1 MDALTRVLLA
11 VQEAKRLYEAQ
22 LMSMANVVA
31 TGVGYKISGDTLTDE
46 VSIVV
51 SVIKKLPLAQ
61 LTEATAVPKSIDGTK
76 TDVIETGPIVAF
88 QDPKQRLRPARPGCS
103 IGHYQI
109 TAGTLGCLVKRADQV
124 YILSNNHVLANS
136 NVAQASDPIWQP
148 GKYDGGT
155 SADQIA
161 TLDRF
166 IPIGFPGDTPPPPP
180 QPGGCSPLAL
190 IMKAFQSEPA
200 PAPKIQINEPGNNT
214 VDCALAKPLSASL
227 VSPDILNIGVPIGV
241 GTATLGTPL
250 QKMGRTTGY
259 TTGQITQLDVTV
271 SVDYGGTIAT
281 FRNQLMAGAMSQ
293 GGDSGSAVL
302 DMNKR
307 VIGLL
312 FAGSS
317 TTTIMNPIQFALNA
331 LEVQLVTQGK
341 RILIA
346 QVR

>member
-1 MDALTRVLLA
+1 MDALTRVLLT
-11 VQEAKRLYEAQ
+11 VQEVKRAYEAQ
-22 LMSMANVVA
+22 LMSLTNVVA
-31 TGVGYKISGDTLTDE
+31 TGVGYKIAGDTLTDE

-51 SVIKKLPLAQ
+51 SVTKKLPLAQ
-61 LTEATAVPKSIDGTK
+61 LTEAAMVPKAIDGTK

-88 QDPKQRLRPARPGCS
+88 QDPRQRLRPARPGCS
-103 IGHYQI
+103 IGHHLI
-109 TAGTLGCLVKRADQV
+109 TAGTLGCLVKRNDQV

-136 NVAQASDPIWQP
+136 NAAQEGDAIWQP

-166 IPIGFPGDTPPPPP
+166 IPIGFPGDTPPTPE
-180 QPGGCSPLAL
+180 PGGCSPLAS
-190 IMKAFQSEPA
+190 IMKFFKPQAAAS
-200 PAPKIQINEPGNNT
+200 PKIQINEPGNNT
-214 VDCALAKPLSASL
+214 VDCALAKPLAPDL

-241 GTATLGTPL
+241 GAATLSTPL

-259 TTGQITQLDVTV
+259 TTGQITQVDVTV
-271 SVDYGGTIAT
+271 AVDYGGKIAT

-307 VIGLL
+307 VVGLL
-312 FAGSS
+312 FAGSN
-317 TTTIMNPIQFALNA
+317 TTTILNPIQLVLDALQ
-331 LEVQLVTQGK
+331 VQLVT
-341 RILIA
+341 A
-346 QVR
+346 